1 MTSGERPGGRTA
13 GVPGARGVPV
23 FDPARLTQAR
33 HLAGLTRTAL
43 GEQVGEP
50 GTALGQWESGA
61 LVPRPDQQAALARA
75 LTVPVDFFAAGRP
88 HARLD
93 AAAAHFRSLR
103 ATSAAERNKA
113 AAFAEQVWE
122 LTCALENRVQLPPVD
137 LPGFVAGELVRD
149 RLPADPAAAARE
161 LRRHWDLEAGPIPH
175 LVRTMENRG
184 LIVTLVSFAGPA
196 TGRIDAF
203 STARLPRPVVVLT
216 PDRANDVY
224 RHRFTAA
231 HELGHLL
238 LHDNTAPADPEQ
250 EREADVFAAELLT
263 PRDQIRANLPS
274 RLDLDALRRIG
285 ARWGVSVDS
294 LIYRC
299 RDLGI
304 ASEAAYRRSY
314 ERLRQLRD
322 SGLFPP
328 EPVDGYLG
336 EIPCLLG
343 RAFRL
348 AEDSGLTIPEL
359 AAELAWPLP
368 RVRLLLGIADPRPE
382 LRLV

>member
-1 MTSGERPGGRTA
+1 VVLS
-13 GVPGARGVPV
+13 

-33 HLAGLTRTAL
+33 HLAGLSRAAVAET
-43 GEQVGEP
+43 VDVP
-50 GTALGQWESGA
+50 GVALGQWESGA
-61 LVPRPDQQAALARA
+61 TVPRPDQLDQLAVALD
-75 LTVPVDFFAAGRP
+75 VPVRFFSAGRP

-103 ATSAAERNKA
+103 ATSTAERNKA
-113 AAFAEQVWE
+113 AAFVEQVWE

-137 LPGFVAGELVRD
+137 LPGFAAGELVRD
-149 RLPADPAAAARE
+149 RLPADPAAAARD
-161 LRRHWDLEAGPIPH
+161 LRRHWGLESGPIPH
-175 LVRTMENRG
+175 LIRTMENRG

-196 TGRIDAF
+196 TARVDAF

-263 PRDQIRANLPS
+263 PRDQIRGCLPG
-274 RLDLDALRRIG
+274 RLDLNALRRLG

-304 ASEAAYRRSY
+304 ASEAAYRRGY
-314 ERLRQLRD
+314 QRLRQLR
-322 SGLFPP
+322 GNGMFPP
-328 EPVDGYLG
+328 EPVDDYPG

-343 RAFRL
+343 RAFGL
-348 AEDSGLTIPEL
+348 AESHGLTLREL
-359 AAELAWPLP
+359 ATELAWPLP
-368 RVRLLLGIADPRPE
+368 RLRLLLGIEETRPE

>member
-1 MTSGERPGGRTA
+1 MTSGERPGASRLRSARAA
-13 GVPGARGVPV
+13 GIGSV
-23 FDPARLTQAR
+23 DPTRLIQAR
-33 HLAGLTRTAL
+33 HLAGLTRTAVAGML
-43 GEQVGEP
+43 DVS
-50 GTALGQWESGA
+50 GTILGQWESGA
-61 LVPRPDQQAALARA
+61 LAPRPDQLDELAAALG
-75 LTVPVDFFAAGRP
+75 VPVGFFAAGRP
-88 HARLD
+88 YARLD

-103 ATSAAERNKA
+103 ATSTAERAKA
-113 AAFAEQVWE
+113 AAFVEQVWE
-122 LTCALENRVQLPPVD
+122 LTCALEGRVQLPPVD
-137 LPGFVAGELVRD
+137 LPGFVGGELVRD

-161 LRRHWDLEAGPIPH
+161 LRRHWGLESGPIPH

-196 TGRIDAF
+196 TARVDAF
-203 STARLPRPVVVLT
+203 STARLSRPVVVLT
-216 PDRANDVY
+216 PDRADDVY

-263 PRDQIRANLPS
+263 PRDQIRAHLPA
-274 RLDLDALRRIG
+274 RLDLNALRRVG

-294 LIYRC
+294 LVYRC

-304 ASEAAYRRSY
+304 ASEAAYRRGY
-314 ERLRQLRD
+314 QRLRQLRA

-328 EPVDGYLG
+328 EPVDGYPG

-343 RAFRL
+343 RAFGL
-348 AEDSGLTIPEL
+348 AEDNGLSVREL

-368 RVRLLLGIADPRPE
+368 RVRLLLGIEDSRPE